1 MKISNETKVG
11 ALAAIA
17 ITLLILGFN
26 YLKGKSLFDSRKKI
40 YALYGKVDGLN
51 VSNGVFINGVQVGTV
66 SDIHEADKDLNQIT
80 VVISLDK
87 DINIPKNS
95 IAEIK
100 GNPLGTSTIN
110 INKGDSKYFM
120 NKGDTLKTEN
130 ALGITGELKK
140 ALGPVMTKVE
150 GSLQSLDS
158 VLRIVGSMFDEKAKN
173 NIQGILGNV
182 NSITAQL
189 ITSSASLNS
198 LLNNQSGA
206 LAQSLNNMS
215 AFTGNLAKN
224 NEQVTKMMANA
235 EKATANIANLKLDET
250 LATLSKTME
259 ELKTTI
265 GKINSKEG
273 SLGMLINDKKLY
285 NNLESTTRSLNT
297 LIDDLRV
304 HPKRYVSIS
313 VFGKKDKTGPLLQ
326 PVINDTLNNK

>member
-326 PVINDTLNNK
+326 PVINDTLTNK